1 MQRRHASILRLPLWL
16 LLAATLP
23 AAGQAAATAM
33 VPADGVEAITK
44 PSGDVKLAPVEPGIV
59 AKMLVKEGTSV
70 KAGEVLIQQDDSVL
84 QVELA
89 IAKAEAEDT
98 IRIEAA
104 TAQRDQKQVDLEKI
118 KEAFAKQAASRLEM
132 QHAEL
137 DVTMAELQIKL
148 EKFSQEQQ
156 SRKVDGLKLRIDRM
170 KVRSPIDGKVEEIAV
185 KEGEAVD
192 AMMRVLSVVNVDP
205 LWIDVPMPL
214 AKAAA
219 LYTIR
224 SGGGEA
230 TVDVYFAGQ
239 DERWDVDSKCSG
251 RVIHI
256 AQVANPASQRRIVR
270 VEVPNPTGRP
280 AGEHVLVSV
289 PADDKTEKSK

>member
-1 MQRRHASILRLPLWL
+1 LPLWL